1 MKGAPREARD
11 KRGNKAIDLVAD
23 LKSESLQKE
32 LRTALEE
39 ESSCDCLMLKTQ
51 LKKTEKSMQMPIVFL
66 VIFDI
71 IFVILIFFI
80 FPGKQNFKIY
90 FKTIK
95 YSLGICHTCI
105 RHFIARILHDGVL
118 GIEPVYLTRI
128 HHKTKAYGLFGRYS
142 LLL

>member
-66 VIFDI
+66 IIFDI

-80 FPGKQNFKIY
+80 FPGK
-90 FKTIK
+90 
-95 YSLGICHTCI
+95 
-105 RHFIARILHDGVL
+105 
-118 GIEPVYLTRI
+118 
-128 HHKTKAYGLFGRYS
+128 
-142 LLL
+142 